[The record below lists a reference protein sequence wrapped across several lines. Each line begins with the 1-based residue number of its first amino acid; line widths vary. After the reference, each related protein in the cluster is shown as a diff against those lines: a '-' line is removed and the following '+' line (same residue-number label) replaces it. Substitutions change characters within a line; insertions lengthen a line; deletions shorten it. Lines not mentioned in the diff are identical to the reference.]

1 MKLDELIERVGV
13 DNVAV
18 QVLHESITSA
28 KQRRGYVEVSFGTD
42 CVSMHDIATCDWAN
56 VVFVISVKKEA
67 FEVARDASPSKSA
80 TAPTPSAIEATAALI
95 ANGLV
100 GQASEE
106 DVREVERLINE
117 LLGMK

>member
-18 QVLHESITSA
+18 QVLQESIIGA

-42 CVSMHDIATCDWAN
+42 CVSMRDIATCDWAN

-67 FEVARDASPSKSA
+67 VEAALDASLSKSA
-80 TAPTPSAIEATAALI
+80 SGE
-95 ANGLV
+95 
-100 GQASEE
+100 
-106 DVREVERLINE
+106 
-117 LLGMK
+117 